1 MIGERCLAPVGIF
14 SVGALMLLLILAWFA
29 SQPAAT
35 QANQRRTVSPLPASD
50 YAVRAVCPAP
60 ARGHVGCLALEL
72 VPRSPAARAHTH
84 PLGRPRRAPL
94 VVGKATKVCEPPKA
108 SENCYGLRPQ
118 DLHSAY
124 RLPTTSASPQTI
136 ALVDAYDDPTAE
148 ADLKVYDEEFNLPAC
163 TTANGC
169 FTKVNEKGKS
179 GPLPEAEG
187 GWAEEISLD
196 IEVAHAI
203 CQNCHILLVE
213 AGDTTYLSLEAA
225 EETAVKLGANE
236 ISNSWSGAE
245 PVTDSSVFD
254 HPGTV
259 VTAASGDEGY
269 LNWQSQNMDDR
280 GTVGYPASSPHVVA
294 VGGTRLSIADE
305 GAWVGET
312 VWNGDGATGGGC
324 SEHYEAPLWQRS
336 LANWSTVGC
345 GSMRAVADV
354 SADADPYT
362 GVAFYDSTT
371 IVEEGGEYGP
381 IGWGT
386 VGGTSLASPL
396 IAATFALAGG
406 AGGVEYPAQTLY
418 ENELK
423 APGSLHDVEIGSS
436 GECLKSFDYETGLSG
451 CTALEEAESSCSR
464 DAICLAGPGY
474 DGPSGVGSPDELA
487 AFQLAGAPVKKT
499 QSIEFTSNAPS
510 LAAVDGPTYAPVARA
525 SSGLPVELSSG
536 TPWVCALVE
545 STVSFLGAGTCTI
558 DADQAG
564 NQAYDAAPQAQ
575 QSFSVAKGS
584 QSVEFTS
591 NVPGSA
597 TVGGPVY
604 PPAAAAS
611 SGLPVSFS
619 SATPSVCSLEGS
631 TVSFVAVGTCTVE
644 ANQDG
649 NSNYEAASQVEQS
662 FSVSKGSQHI
672 VFSSIPPSAAALGD
686 PSYLVSA
693 TASSGLSVAFSSGAP
708 SVCSLEGQTVSFVGA
723 GTCTIDANQAGSDDY
738 DAAPRAQ
745 QSFTVE
751 KASQLVDFTS
761 SPPASMTVGATYVV
775 AATASSGLPVAF
787 SSAAPSV
794 CLVEGSTVSF
804 VGAGTCT
811 IEAEQAGDP
820 EYDAAPETQQSFTVG
835 RRSQL
840 IEILSTP
847 PSAAQVGGLTYGIG
861 ATATSGL
868 TVLLT
873 SATPSVCALEGST
886 VSFIGVGTCTID
898 AEQPGNG
905 EYEAAPRAQ
914 QSFAVGAPPVLIS
927 TSPSTPNP
935 MPLSALPSTL
945 VPVPD
950 SDFVLLSG
958 PTIDTKTGA
967 VTFTV
972 SVVDPGR
979 LGVLL
984 TFPNGKFGAFAST
997 RKCKPGQVR
1006 LKGRCRPA
1014 KIDFGWNAV
1023 AVSVAGSVS
1032 ISVTPGASAKRAL
1045 EQARRRH
1052 RSLHV
1057 TARLT
1062 FQSSLGGSPMTD
1074 ELPISV
1080 SLAEGRR

>member
-1 MIGERCLAPVGIF
+1 MIGVRCLAPVGIC
-14 SVGALMLLLILAWFA
+14 SASALLALLMLVWFA
-29 SQPAAT
+29 PQPAAAQAT
-35 QANQRRTVSPLPASD
+35 QRSTVSPLPASD

-60 ARGHVGCLALEL
+60 TRGHVGCLALEL
-72 VPRSPAARAHTH
+72 VPRSSAARAHTH
-84 PLGRPRRAPL
+84 PLGRPRSAPL
-94 VVGKATKVCEPPKA
+94 VAGKAAKVCEPPKA

-124 RLPTTSASPQTI
+124 GLPTTSASPQTV

-148 ADLKVYDEEFNLPAC
+148 ADLKVYDEEFHLPAC

-169 FTKVNEKGKS
+169 FTKVNEKGRTS
-179 GPLPEAEG
+179 PLPEAEG
-187 GWAEEISLD
+187 GWAGEISLD
-196 IEVAHAI
+196 IEITHAI

-213 AGDTTYLSLEAA
+213 ASDTTYLSLEAA
-225 EETAVKLGANE
+225 EETAVRLGASE
-236 ISNSWSGAE
+236 ISNSWSGGE
-245 PVTDSSVFD
+245 PATDSSVFD
-254 HPGTV
+254 HPGIV
-259 VTAASGDEGY
+259 ITAASGDDGY
-269 LNWQSQNMDDR
+269 LNWQSQNLDAR

-294 VGGTRLSIADE
+294 VGGTRLGITDE

-336 LANWSTVGC
+336 LANWPAVGC

-371 IVEEGGEYGP
+371 IVEKEGGEYGP

-423 APGSLHDVEIGSS
+423 TPSSLHDVETGSN
-436 GECLKSFDYETGLSG
+436 GECLKSFNYETGLSG

-464 DAICLAGPGY
+464 RDICLAGPGY
-474 DGPSGVGSPDELA
+474 DGPSGVGSPDGLA
-487 AFQLAGAPVKKT
+487 AFQPAGTPTKKT
-499 QSIEFTSNAPS
+499 QSIEFTSNAS
-510 LAAVDGPTYAPVARA
+510 NLAAVDGPTYAPAARA

-536 TPWVCALVE
+536 TPWVCSLVE
-545 STVSFLGAGTCTI
+545 STVSFVGAGTCTI
-558 DADQAG
+558 DANQAG
-564 NQAYDAAPQAQ
+564 NQAYDAAPQVQ

-584 QSVEFTS
+584 QNVEFTS
-591 NVPGSA
+591 SVPASA

-604 PPAAAAS
+604 LPAATAS
-611 SGLPVSFS
+611 SGLLVSFS
-619 SATPSVCSLEGS
+619 SAT
-631 TVSFVAVGTCTVE
+631 
-644 ANQDG
+644 
-649 NSNYEAASQVEQS
+649 
-662 FSVSKGSQHI
+662 
-672 VFSSIPPSAAALGD
+672 
-686 PSYLVSA
+686 
-693 TASSGLSVAFSSGAP
+693 P

-738 DAAPRAQ
+738 DAALEAE
-745 QSFTVE
+745 QSFAVG
-751 KASQLVDFTS
+751 KASQLVNFTS
-761 SPPASMTVGATYVV
+761 SPPVSTTVGATYVV

-787 SSAAPSV
+787 SSATLSV

-804 VGAGTCT
+804 
-811 IEAEQAGDP
+811 
-820 EYDAAPETQQSFTVG
+820 
-835 RRSQL
+835 
-840 IEILSTP
+840 
-847 PSAAQVGGLTYGIG
+847 IG
-861 ATATSGL
+861 A
-868 TVLLT
+868 
-873 SATPSVCALEGST
+873 
-886 VSFIGVGTCTID
+886 GTCTID

-905 EYEAAPRAQ
+905 EYEAAPRLQQSFAVVRGSQ
-914 QSFAVGAPPVLIS
+914 LITFTSSSPNSATVGGPSYAVAAAASSGLPVALSSVTPSVCLLEGSTVSFAGVGTCTIEASQVGDSNYEAAPRALQSFAVGALPMLIS

-935 MPLSALPSTL
+935 MLSSPLPSTL

-950 SDFVLLSG
+950 SDFTLLSG
-958 PTIDTKTGA
+958 PTINAKTGA

-984 TFPNGKFGAFAST
+984 TFPNGMFGAFASV
-997 RKCKPGQVR
+997 RKCKLGQIR
-1006 LKGRCRPA
+1006 LKGSCRPA
-1014 KIDFGWNAV
+1014 KIDFGGNAV

-1032 ISVTPGASAKRAL
+1032 ITVTPSASAKRAL

-1052 RSLHV
+1052 RSLRV

-1062 FQSSLGGSPMTD
+1062 FQSLLGGSPMTD
-1074 ELPISV
+1074 ELPIAV
-1080 SLAEGRR
+1080 SLTEGRR